1 MDSHIRGLSFIVGV
15 CTIQTHTKMELS
27 INKIGRY
34 SAAFKQ
40 EVAIEALKGTKTI
53 QQIASDYK
61 ISPDVVKEWKKQARE
76 MMEEGFKRKGKKK
89 TKEAEL
95 EAKIG
100 QLERLLGQREF
111 ELDWLTKKI

>member
-1 MDSHIRGLSFIVGV
+1 
-15 CTIQTHTKMELS
+15 MEHS
-27 INKIGRY
+27 INKRGRY

-40 EVAIEALKGTKTI
+40 EVAIEALKGTKTF

-61 ISPDVVKEWKKQARE
+61 ISSDVVKEWKKQARE

-100 QLERLLGQREF
+100 HREKLLGQREF
-111 ELDWLTKKI
+111 ELDWLTKKSKELGL

>member
-1 MDSHIRGLSFIVGV
+1 MVNCQV
-15 CTIQTHTKMELS
+15 
-27 INKIGRY
+27 N
-34 SAAFKQ
+34 KQ

-100 QLERLLGQREF
+100 GDFSFFPDAPAAVKQTYKASDWPGLGDVINDPLNESFDLSQI
-111 ELDWLTKKI
+111 LGY

>member
-1 MDSHIRGLSFIVGV
+1 MSHVRVKSNK
-15 CTIQTHTKMELS
+15 QTHTPKWNIALTRG
-27 INKIGRY
+27 GRY
-34 SAAFKQ
+34 RAAFKQ

-53 QQIASDYK
+53 QQIASDYTL
-61 ISPDVVKEWKKQARE
+61 SSDVVKGWKKQARE

-100 QLERLLGQREF
+100 HLEILLGQREF
-111 ELDWLTKKI
+111 ELDWLTKKSKELGL